1 VEATHIIPSFLARN
15 IRDGR
20 LGVPMNR
27 YTARLLVGD
36 ADSSIP
42 LYGLHSPI
50 IPPSAEWVVPKGT
63 VGECVRFDVMASEF
77 FQMGMVPGRWK
88 SIC

>member
-1 VEATHIIPSFLARN
+1 VEAAHIFPSFLARD